1 MKIAIAVFVKTPGLS
16 PVKTRLAATLGRV
29 QANAFFQL
37 AKAAN
42 EAVLAQAVHHFAAQA
57 MELSCYWAVGEQQ
70 GLVHPLWQSRFM
82 QRLHTGEGGLG
93 ERMHYVYN
101 TLLQT
106 HDAVLLVGIDSPQNS
121 VGHLLDAA
129 DYLRQPNTLVIGP
142 ARDGGFYLFG
152 GNTPVPL
159 SRWTA
164 VQYSQGDTLQQWVA
178 ALHGYDIHY
187 LNAMTDVDTAANLHQ
202 MVAEMAGE
210 LLPEQLALLAFV
222 QGLPR
227 PADSA
232 DSYP

>member
-16 PVKTRLAATLGRV
+16 PIKTRLAATLGGV
-29 QANAFFQL
+29 QAEAFFQL

-42 EAVLAQAVHHFAAQA
+42 EAVLARAVHHFAAQA
-57 MELSCYWAVGEQQ
+57 MALSCYWAVGERQ
-70 GLVHPLWQSRFM
+70 GLVHPLWQSGFM

-93 ERMHYVYN
+93 ERMHYVYS

-121 VGHLLDAA
+121 VEHLLDAA
-129 DYLRQPNTLVIGP
+129 DYLRQPTTLVIGP

-159 SRWTA
+159 SRWTS
-164 VQYSQGDTLQQWVA
+164 VQYSQDDTLQQWVA
-178 ALHGYDIHY
+178 ALHGYDIRY

-222 QGLPR
+222 QGLPH
-227 PADSA
+227 SA
-232 DSYP
+232 DSTDSYP